1 MSGRRIT
8 GRLDFEALR
17 RAIERGDPD
26 SMLEFYADDAGA
38 RVLNGGVVSFE
49 VEGKAEVAK
58 YLRAV
63 HARPA
68 IHRVDNEVLTE
79 ERIRFEESCEYPD
92 GARTVVETR
101 LEIREGEISRQED
114 VVVGRAG
121 RSEVSEQHAD
131 RGRDR
136 PAPSGAS
143 FRDALDPK
151 VRELLDLKA
160 DAPPIGTVP
169 VGEMRAAA
177 PAQMAELFRMGM
189 ISTPVAAVED
199 RFIPGPAADL
209 PVRVYTPEGHDPFPV
224 VVFFHG
230 GGWVLGSLDTHD
242 PFCRALCAGA
252 GCVVVSVGYRL
263 APEHRFPAASDDALA
278 ATFWVAEHAA
288 GIGADPAR
296 IALAGDSAGGN
307 LSAVTAVRIRDDGGP
322 ALRGQLLIYPAVGY
336 HTPPTPSYIENAE
349 GYGMTR
355 EAAIWFWGQYLADE
369 SQATHPHAAPLLA
382 PDLGGL
388 PPALVITA
396 EYDVLRD
403 EGERYAERLR
413 VAGVPA
419 RLSRYDGV
427 HHRFA
432 ELIGILD
439 QAANARDE
447 MCAWLRE
454 VLAESGPSNAPP
466 GEGTAITRST
476 SDGLVRREGCEKA
489 GEEVGM

>member
-1 MSGRRIT
+1 
-8 GRLDFEALR
+8 
-17 RAIERGDPD
+17 
-26 SMLEFYADDAGA
+26 MLEFYADDAGV
-38 RVLNGGVVSFE
+38 RVLNGRSVSFE
-49 VEGKAEVAK
+49 LEGRAEVAK

-68 IHRVDNEVLTE
+68 IHRVENEELAE
-79 ERIRFEESCEYPD
+79 ERVRFEESCEYPD

-101 LEIREGEISRQED
+101 LEIREGEISRQVD
-114 VVVGRAG
+114 VVVGRDG
-121 RSEVSEQHAD
+121 RSRVPEQHAE
-131 RGRDR
+131 RDR
-136 PAPSGAS
+136 DRSAPNGESS
-143 FRDALDPK
+143 RDALDPK

-169 VGEMRAAA
+169 VETMREGT
-177 PAQMAELFRMGM
+177 PAQMAELFRMGLVV
-189 ISTPVAAVED
+189 TPVALVED
-199 RFIPGPAADL
+199 RFIAGPAGDL
-209 PVRVYTPEGHDPFPV
+209 PVRVYTPEGLGPFPI

-242 PFCRALCAGA
+242 PLCRALCAGT
-252 GCVVVSVGYRL
+252 GCAVVSVGYRR

-278 ATFWVAEHAA
+278 ATRWVAEHAA
-288 GIGADPAR
+288 EIGGDPAR
-296 IALAGDSAGGN
+296 IAVAGDSAGGN
-307 LSAVTAVRIRDDGGP
+307 LSAVTALRIRDEGGP
-322 ALRGQLLIYPAVGY
+322 ALRGQLLIYPVVGY

-355 EAAIWFWGQYLADE
+355 EAMVWFWEQYLADGA
-369 SQATHPHAAPLLA
+369 QATHPHAAPLLA

-403 EGERYAERLR
+403 EGGRYVGRLR
-413 VAGVPA
+413 AAGVPA

-427 HHRFA
+427 HHLFA

-439 QAANARDE
+439 QAGQARDE

-454 VLAESGPSNAPP
+454 VIAGPGPSTAMP
-466 GEGTAITRST
+466 GEGATIAQQPEGDGPTRC
-476 SDGLVRREGCEKA
+476 RRAREEA
-489 GEEVGM
+489 GM